1 MGAILRLMQCLPLV
15 VTLVVLACLIY
26 LVVAYTQSPNRAK
39 EVLIK
44 VFTALNGTLSIALGL
59 VCLYCLAEG
68 NQGMLEFFGMFLAV
82 AVAALLITRICRAV
96 FVHRH
101 PNYEFKRVHA
111 HIKRGAKKEKS
122 GTYNEWE

>member
-1 MGAILRLMQCLPLV
+1 MQCLPLV
-15 VTLVVLACLIY
+15 VALIILACLIY

-44 VFTALNGTLSIALGL
+44 VFTTLNGALSIALGL
-59 VCLYCLAEG
+59 ICLYCFAEG

-82 AVAALLITRICRAV
+82 AVIALVITRICRAV

-111 HIKRGAKKEKS
+111 RIKRSKKKEKS

>member
-15 VTLVVLACLIY
+15 VVLIVLACLIY

-44 VFTALNGTLSIALGL
+44 VFTVINSALSIALGL
-59 VCLYCLAEG
+59 VCLYCFAEG

-82 AVAALLITRICRAV
+82 ALVALVITRICRV
-96 FVHRH
+96 IFVHRH
-101 PNYEFKRVHA
+101 PNYEFKRTRA
-111 HIKRGAKKEKS
+111 RIKRKKKEKS